1 MQFKKAKKLVGAK
14 RFKMEDNDDIIDTLE
29 KNATDDLAGKESHR
43 SQVQE
48 LERETGVREAALKE
62 YNYQR
67 AYDRVVKRKKT

>member
-1 MQFKKAKKLVGAK
+1 MGAK